1 MPKVQTDYSNTI
13 IYKLCCKNPEI
24 TDIYVGHTTN
34 FTQRKNH
41 HRIACDSLL
50 DRYVYQ
56 YINDNGGWNNW
67 TMIQL
72 ETYNCIDKRK
82 AEAIE
87 HSYIVQLG
95 AKLNSNKPY
104 AMYKENPKEYQ
115 QEWYKQYKE
124 EILEKTKQRYEEN
137 KEEKIQYQLN
147 YAQEHKE
154 QISEYQK
161 QYKEINQEKLSEQK
175 KIYREN
181 HKEMAKIQHK
191 KWREKNKDKLKE
203 KNSQIIN
210 CECGQ
215 IYLISNKNRHLKTK
229 KHMSFCNIIENKED
243 LDITEEEQQKLE

>member
-115 QEWYKQYKE
+115 Q
-124 EILEKTKQRYEEN
+124 
-137 KEEKIQYQLN
+137 
-147 YAQEHKE
+147 
-154 QISEYQK
+154 
-161 QYKEINQEKLSEQK
+161 
-175 KIYREN
+175 
-181 HKEMAKIQHK
+181 
-191 KWREKNKDKLKE
+191 
-203 KNSQIIN
+203 
-210 CECGQ
+210 
-215 IYLISNKNRHLKTK
+215 
-229 KHMSFCNIIENKED
+229 
-243 LDITEEEQQKLE
+243 